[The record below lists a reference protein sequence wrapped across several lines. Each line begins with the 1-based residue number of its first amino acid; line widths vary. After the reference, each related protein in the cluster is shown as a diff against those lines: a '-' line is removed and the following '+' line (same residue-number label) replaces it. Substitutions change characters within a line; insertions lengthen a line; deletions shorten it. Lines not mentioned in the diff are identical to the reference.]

1 MYLAHRHVLTVD
13 KYDRALIDELFKH
26 ARTLSA
32 VATGIGG
39 NAPPFV
45 QSKATGKTLINL
57 FYEPSTRTSTSFH
70 AAMIKLGGNVIPI
83 NDVIYSS
90 VSKGENLEDTIRT
103 MGSYA
108 DLIVLRHPEMG
119 AVARAASVSQVPIIN
134 GGDGVG
140 EHPTQALL
148 DLFTIEQKFNCI
160 DGLTITMMG
169 DLQHGRTVHSLVKL
183 LRLYDVRIN
192 FVSPEELAIPGEYV
206 QHEDKVT
213 TNLHEVLGETDVLY
227 VTRVQKERLVSHQS
241 VSTYRLS
248 ASDLNHT
255 KDDMI
260 VMHPFP
266 RVDELDPAIDKD
278 QRAAYF
284 PQMRSGLWVR
294 MAIID
299 KVFW

>member
-148 DLFTIEQKFNCI
+148 DLFTIEQKFNRI

-169 DLQHGRTVHSLVKL
+169 DLRHGRTVHSLVKL

-192 FVSPEELAIPGEYV
+192 FVSPEELTMPGEYV

-213 TNLHEVLGETDVLY
+213 MDLHEVLGETDVLY
-227 VTRVQKERLVSHQS
+227 VTRVQKERIAAQQS
-241 VSTYRLS
+241 VSSYRLT
-248 ASDLNHT
+248 ASDLAHA

-260 VMHPFP
+260 IMHPFP
-266 RVDELDPAIDKD
+266 RVDELDTAIDND
-278 QRAAYF
+278 RRAAYF
-284 PQMRSGLWVR
+284 PQMRNGLWVR
-294 MAIID
+294 MALID